1 MLNRRIALAHGALLM
16 TAPLRSFAAAPEP
29 AARVGASAIR
39 FASVAQAR
47 AVLGADDDWVAA
59 IGAFHRSATLGLS
72 TPVSREQLRAFCADA
87 ALPWSPALEGRW
99 RKALATL
106 APRFNE
112 WRLPLPPEVLLIH
125 SSGRDAAN
133 APYTRQNAVVLPVE
147 AVPSND
153 PRADVFVL
161 SHELFH
167 VVSRHASGLATR
179 LYALIGFEP
188 VAPLQWPAEWIELR
202 IANPDATHDRHLM
215 RTTLN
220 GRAVALMPLLV
231 ARRAELK
238 PGETF
243 FDVLDVRLLEVNVGD
258 ATLPVRRDGR
268 PVWHAPEAVPEYLAR
283 LGGNTEYIF
292 HPEETMADNFAL
304 LVSGQPVP
312 NPGLLKRIEAVLLAS
327 SKRSAA

>member
-1 MLNRRIALAHGALLM
+1 MLNRRTALAHGALLM
-16 TAPLRSFAAAPEP
+16 AAPLRSIAATPEP
-29 AARVGASAIR
+29 AARVGSSAIHFASA
-39 FASVAQAR
+39 SQGR

-59 IGAFHRSATLGLS
+59 TSAFHRSATLGVS
-72 TPVSREQLRAFCADA
+72 TPVSREQLRGFCADA
-87 ALPWSPALEGRW
+87 VLPWSTPLERRW
-99 RKALATL
+99 RKALASL

-112 WRLPLPPEVLLIH
+112 LRVPLPPEVLLIH
-125 SSGRDAAN
+125 SNGRDAAN
-133 APYTRQNAVVLPVE
+133 TPYTRQNAVVLPV
-147 AVPSND
+147 AAMPDDDARSD
-153 PRADVFVL
+153 AFVL

-167 VVSRHASGLATR
+167 VVSRHASALATT

-188 VAPLQWPAEWIELR
+188 AAPLQWPAEWLELR

-215 RTTLN
+215 HTTLN

-258 ATLPVRRDGR
+258 ATLPVRRDGQ

-304 LVSGQPVP
+304 LVSGRPVP
-312 NPGLLKRIEAVLLAS
+312 NPGLLKRIEAVLLANA
-327 SKRSAA
+327 KRGAA